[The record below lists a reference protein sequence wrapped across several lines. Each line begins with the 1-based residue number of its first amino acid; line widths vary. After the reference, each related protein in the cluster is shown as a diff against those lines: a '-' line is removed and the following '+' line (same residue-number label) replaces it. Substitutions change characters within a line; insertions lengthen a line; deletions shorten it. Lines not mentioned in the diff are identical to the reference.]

1 MSTGGAV
8 AFGVILLGFVI
19 GLSVA
24 QPSIQS
30 ASDDLKDA
38 REELSEELLEIR
50 NTDLSISSCDL
61 NGSTSVMNLTLSNGG
76 TTVWDVGEI
85 HVLVNGTIVPSRP
98 APSTYCYPNQEL
110 LIRVDNVTSPSSV
123 MVVGPWGVGSACE
136 V

>member
-19 GLSVA
+19 GISVA
-24 QPSIQS
+24 LPSIQS
-30 ASDDLKDA
+30 AGDDLKGA
-38 REELSEELLEIR
+38 REELSKELLEIR

-61 NGSTSVMNLTLSNGG
+61 NATTSVMNLTLSNSG
-76 TTVWDVGEI
+76 TTVWDVGKVN
-85 HVLVNGTIVPSRP
+85 VLVNGTIVPSSV
-98 APSTYCYPNQEL
+98 PSTYCYPNQEL

>member
-19 GLSVA
+19 GISVA
-24 QPSIQS
+24 LPSIQS
-30 ASDDLKDA
+30 AGDDLKGA
-38 REELSEELLEIR
+38 REELSKELLEIR

-61 NGSTSVMNLTLSNGG
+61 NATTSVMNLTLSNSG
-76 TTVWDVGEI
+76 TTVWDVGEVN
-85 HVLVNGTIVPSRP
+85 VLVNGTIVPSSV
-98 APSTYCYPNQEL
+98 PSTYCYPNQEL

>member
-1 MSTGGAV
+1 MSTGGAA
-8 AFGVILLGFVI
+8 AFAVILLGFVI
-19 GLSVA
+19 GLSIA

-61 NGSTSVMNLTLSNGG
+61 NGSTSVMNLTVSNGG
-76 TTVWDVGEI
+76 TTVWDVGEV
-85 HVLVNGTIVPSRP
+85 HLLVNGTIVPSRLF
-98 APSTYCYPNQEL
+98 PSTYCYPNQEL
-110 LIRVDNVTSPSSV
+110 LIRADNVTSPSSV
-123 MVVGPWGVGSACE
+123 MVVGPWGVGAACE